1 MANTTLQTS
10 NLALNGG
17 LKAKTVPYSTGKRF
31 GDSELAY
38 LKEALDQ
45 NTLFYYK
52 GNMVKRFT
60 RKFADMYGFKHCVAT
75 SSGTA
80 SIHVALSVLGL
91 SIGDEVIVPPLT
103 DQGSIIGIL
112 FQNAL
117 PVFADINPHTFNMD
131 PKSVE
136 KCITSRTKAILAV
149 HLTGSPVDMDGLM
162 AVANKHHIPVI
173 EDCAQAYGTLYKGK
187 RAGTMGLIGC
197 YSTNDFKHMST
208 GDGGL
213 IGTQDD
219 ALAQLCFEVADKN
232 YYRSGPAVGKS
243 PKFLAPNYRMTELQ
257 GAVGLAQLERLD
269 TVCQNRRK
277 NGDRLSEL
285 LKGVSGLE
293 THGVIEGGTCTYF
306 IWSGRIRPEELTCDI
321 ETFCKAVNAEGV
333 PIWRHYSAP
342 IYMYD
347 LFQNKNV
354 YQHSAFPLE
363 GTGKS
368 YVYEKGLCPE
378 AERFVASAFSMGV
391 NEFHSDQDVEETAEG
406 IRKVCLHYAK

>member
-1 MANTTLQTS
+1 MDPVRQRRWYLKIIFNQVLSNTINKENSMANTTLQTS

-149 HLTGSPVDMDGLM
+149 HLTGSPVDMDGVM
-162 AVANKHHIPVI
+162 AGGNKDHIPVI
-173 EDCAQAYGTLYKGK
+173 GDCA
-187 RAGTMGLIGC
+187 
-197 YSTNDFKHMST
+197 
-208 GDGGL
+208 
-213 IGTQDD
+213 
-219 ALAQLCFEVADKN
+219 
-232 YYRSGPAVGKS
+232 
-243 PKFLAPNYRMTELQ
+243 
-257 GAVGLAQLERLD
+257 
-269 TVCQNRRK
+269 
-277 NGDRLSEL
+277 
-285 LKGVSGLE
+285 
-293 THGVIEGGTCTYF
+293 
-306 IWSGRIRPEELTCDI
+306 
-321 ETFCKAVNAEGV
+321 
-333 PIWRHYSAP
+333 
-342 IYMYD
+342 
-347 LFQNKNV
+347 
-354 YQHSAFPLE
+354 
-363 GTGKS
+363 
-368 YVYEKGLCPE
+368 
-378 AERFVASAFSMGV
+378 
-391 NEFHSDQDVEETAEG
+391 
-406 IRKVCLHYAK
+406 